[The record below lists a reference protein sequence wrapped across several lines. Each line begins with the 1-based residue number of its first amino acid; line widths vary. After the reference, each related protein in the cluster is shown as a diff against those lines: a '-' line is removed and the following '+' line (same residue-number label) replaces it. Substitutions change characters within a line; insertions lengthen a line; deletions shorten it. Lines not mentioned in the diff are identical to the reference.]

1 MATADSKAKLSVT
14 VDRATPYYFDLG
26 LLQATDPNPFKI
38 TSSNIEE
45 DLASIARD
53 GAQVII
59 NQLMTACPI
68 TATPEGVLLTL
79 PPPST
84 PLPRELPV
92 PKAKEPTKWER
103 FAAKRGIKPKTREQR
118 RNLAFD
124 EDTGEWA
131 RKWGYKGLNK
141 KGENDWLVE
150 VDPATEA
157 QRKAGT
163 EIRGDGR
170 RERKE
175 KVRRNERKQ
184 RKNARES
191 MQAGKK

>member
-1 MATADSKAKLSVT
+1 MAIPDSKAKLSVT

-38 TSSNIEE
+38 TSNVEE
-45 DLASIARD
+45 DLANVARD
-53 GAQVII
+53 GAQVLI

-68 TATPEGVLLTL
+68 TANAEGVLLTL

-118 RNLAFD
+118 KNLAFD

-150 VDPATEA
+150 VDPAAEA

-163 EIRGDGR
+163 EYHADGR

-191 MQAGKK
+191 VQGGKK